1 MENLR
6 FVVTNDS
13 AAGGTALTPF
23 WFGFHDNSFDL
34 FNPGEAASAG
44 LEAVAEH
51 GTSAQINAEFA
62 QAYADGQGGIVVG
75 ER

>member
-6 FVVTNDS
+6 FVITNDS

-34 FNPGEAASAG
+34 FNPGEARTDSGTRAGNSAG
-44 LEAVAEH
+44 H
-51 GTSAQINAEFA
+51 C
-62 QAYADGQGGIVVG
+62 
-75 ER
+75 